1 VVTVYGLGVH
11 RGRGVHGNARVVR
24 GRFGEDMSN
33 KQQPRVSEN
42 GRANGQAG

>member
-1 VVTVYGLGVH
+1 VGTVSGLGVH

-24 GRFGEDMSN
+24 GRFGEDKSD

-42 GRANGQAG
+42 GRANGQPG